1 MDQHIEFSTSEEE
14 RAQRRQERI
23 RRRRERQ
30 RQKRRRMLLRAVPAA
45 CLALGLILFLI
56 LRTGGQPDQA
66 QAAGESAQEQTA
78 EPASAQT
85 PEPLQQPEP
94 PQEPPEP
101 VDRRAEVTAATAQIT
116 DDLTSDEMNSRCAVV
131 IDLTSNTV
139 LAQKDM
145 DAVIVPASMT
155 KLLTLLTAVEAIEDH
170 GSLTDTVVI
179 DFDITDYCYR
189 HDCSV
194 AGFLKDE
201 SVTVEQLLYATILPS
216 GADGALGLAKYV
228 AGGQDAFVE
237 LMNRKAE
244 ALGIADTARFAN
256 CIGLYDE
263 NNVCTLRDMAVILAA
278 VMENDLCRKV
288 VTTKIYEIPT
298 SDAHPEG
305 MVLSNWFLRK
315 IEDHVPEG
323 LEVIGGKTGFV
334 DQSGSCAAS
343 CAQGPDGSLY
353 LCVTADTFSSWRCI
367 KDHVSLYTTYIPGL
381 ESQAR

>member
-66 QAAGESAQEQTA
+66 QAAGEGAREQTA

-131 IDLTSNTV
+131 IDLASNTV
-139 LAQKDM
+139 LAQKDL

-237 LMNRKAE
+237 LMNEKAE

-278 VMENDLCRKV
+278 VMENDLCRKI
-288 VTTKIYEIPT
+288 VTTKIYEIPA

>member
-45 CLALGLILFLI
+45 CLALGLILFLV

-66 QAAGESAQEQTA
+66 QAAGEGAQEQTA

-94 PQEPPEP
+94 PQEPPA
-101 VDRRAEVTAATAQIT
+101 DRRAEVTAATAQIT

-131 IDLTSNTV
+131 IDLASNTV

-228 AGGQDAFVE
+228 AGGQDVFVE
-237 LMNRKAE
+237 LMNEKAE

-263 NNVCTLRDMAVILAA
+263 NNVCTLRDVAVILAA

-288 VTTKIYEIPT
+288 VTTKVYEIPA

>member
-45 CLALGLILFLI
+45 CLALGLILFLV

-139 LAQKDM
+139 LARKDM

-237 LMNRKAE
+237 LMNEKAE

-278 VMENDLCRKV
+278 VMENDLCRKI
-288 VTTKIYEIPT
+288 VTTKIYEIPA

>member
-1 MDQHIEFSTSEEE
+1 MDQHIEFSTTEEE
-14 RAQRRQERI
+14 REQRRRERI
-23 RRRRERQ
+23 RRR
-30 RQKRRRMLLRAVPAA
+30 KARRRRKRLALLLRTVPAA
-45 CLALGLILFLI
+45 CLLLGLVLFL
-56 LRTGGQPDQA
+56 LWRNGGQA
-66 QAAGESAQEQTA
+66 QGEPAAPADEPQVQTA
-78 EPASAQT
+78 APVTS
-85 PEPLQQPEP
+85 PDPPPEP
-94 PQEPPEP
+94 PKPI
-101 VDRRAEVTAATAQIT
+101 DRRAAVTEDTALIA
-116 DDLTSDEMNSRCAVV
+116 DDLTGDEMNSRCAVV
-131 IDLTSNTV
+131 IDLETNTV

-155 KLLTLLTAVEAIEDH
+155 KLLTLLTAAEAIEDH
-170 GSLTDTVVI
+170 GSLEDTVTI
-179 DFDITDYCYR
+179 DFSITDYCYR

-201 SVTVEQLLYATILPS
+201 AVTVERLLYAAILPS

-228 AGGQDAFVE
+228 AGDQDAFVA
-237 LMNRKAE
+237 LMNEKAE

-278 VMENDLCRKV
+278 VMENDLCRRI
-288 VTTKIYEIPT
+288 VTTKIYEIPA

-334 DQSGSCAAS
+334 DESGSCAAS
-343 CAQGPDGSLY
+343 CAQGPDGKLY

-381 ESQAR
+381 EPQA

>member
-1 MDQHIEFSTSEEE
+1 MERHIEFSTTEEE
-14 RAQRRQERI
+14 REQRRQERV
-23 RRRRERQ
+23 RRRKARQ
-30 RQKRRRMLLRAVPAA
+30 RQKRRALLLRAVPAA
-45 CLALGLILFLI
+45 CLLLGLALFL
-56 LRTGGQPDQA
+56 LSQNGGQAREDPAAPADQPA
-66 QAAGESAQEQTA
+66 VQTA
-78 EPASAQT
+78 APAEEPEA
-85 PEPLQQPEP
+85 PPEP
-94 PQEPPEP
+94 PEEP
-101 VDRRAEVTAATAQIT
+101 VDRRAAVTADTALIA

-131 IDLTSNTV
+131 IDLETNTV

-145 DAVIVPASMT
+145 DAVISPASMT
-155 KLLTLLTAVEAIEDH
+155 KLLTLLTAAEAIEDH
-170 GSLTDTVVI
+170 GSLTDTVTI
-179 DFDITDYCYR
+179 DFEITDYCYR

-201 SVTVEQLLYATILPS
+201 TVTVEQLLYAAILPS

-228 AGGQDAFVE
+228 AGDQDAFVA
-237 LMNRKAE
+237 LMNEKAE
-244 ALGIADTARFAN
+244 ALGIADTAKFAN

-278 VMENDLCRKV
+278 VMENDLCRRI
-288 VTTKIYEIPT
+288 VTTKIYEIPA

-323 LEVIGGKTGFV
+323 VEVIGGKTGFV
-334 DQSGSCAAS
+334 DESGSCAAS
-343 CAQGPDGSLY
+343 CAQGPDGRLY

-381 ESQAR
+381 EHQA

>member
-1 MDQHIEFSTSEEE
+1 MDQHIEFSTTEEE
-14 RAQRRQERI
+14 RQQRRQERI
-23 RRRRERQ
+23 RLRKERQ
-30 RQKRRRMLLRAVPAA
+30 RRKRRKLLLRAIPAV
-45 CLALGLILFLI
+45 CLLLGLALFLL
-56 LRTGGQPDQA
+56 LRSGGRPGQA
-66 QAAGESAQEQTA
+66 QAAGDDLQAQTA
-78 EPASAQT
+78 APAPVQAT
-85 PEPLQQPEP
+85 EP
-94 PQEPPEP
+94 PQAPAKPK
-101 VDRRAEVTAATAQIT
+101 DRRAAVTASTAQIT
-116 DDLTSDEMNSRCAVV
+116 DDLTTDEMNSRCAVL
-131 IDLTSNTV
+131 IDLASNTV

-145 DAVIVPASMT
+145 DTVIVPASMT
-155 KLLTLLTAVEAIEDH
+155 KLLTLLTAAEAIEDH

-189 HDCSV
+189 HECSV
-194 AGFLKDE
+194 AGFLKDQA
-201 SVTVEQLLYATILPS
+201 VTVEQLLYATILPS

-228 AGGQDAFVE
+228 AGDQDSFVE
-237 LMNRKAE
+237 LMNEKAE

-278 VMENDLCRKV
+278 VMDNELCRKI
-288 VTTKIYEIPT
+288 VTTKVYEIPA
-298 SDAHPEG
+298 SEAQPEG

-381 ESQAR
+381 ESQVQ